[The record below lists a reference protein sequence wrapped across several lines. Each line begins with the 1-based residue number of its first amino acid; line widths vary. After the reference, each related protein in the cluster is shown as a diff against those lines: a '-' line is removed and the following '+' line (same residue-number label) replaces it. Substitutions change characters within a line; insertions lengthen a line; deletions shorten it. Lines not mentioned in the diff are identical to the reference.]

1 MANSRHAGEPFGGRL
16 EATTS
21 PLRNHEQRSSP
32 TFSGE
37 FRHSLTEM
45 PEGAPAYKREPNT
58 LRNATRKETWCPFSC
73 HTDTGFSPL
82 PCRLPAHSHVV
93 ESRQRAALVT
103 ALMRWVRTGIGA
115 ALSPNNSREISPTIS
130 GDSTSPDRREAIM
143 TMSEYEERFRP
154 PAPSLH
160 QTFSATRGPDR
171 GRRRSQRFWAV
182 AVLVGVMTMAFKVT
196 SHQTIYSKTS
206 NVSQYRSPASDGPQ
220 DYGKDCRRLFPDK
233 FKLFL

>member
-1 MANSRHAGEPFGGRL
+1 MPSRSPRAARFWRSGVPWKCVRSCRLTCDACDAARRSSFPTRVGAHGRRADAHLWGPQPRAGRGRRARRLLPRVGGVANSRHAGEPFGGRL
-16 EATTS
+16 EATTP
-21 PLRNHEQRSSP
+21 PLRNHEQRLSP

-115 ALSPNNSREISPTIS
+115 RYLRTTAGKLAR
-130 GDSTSPDRREAIM
+130 
-143 TMSEYEERFRP
+143 
-154 PAPSLH
+154 
-160 QTFSATRGPDR
+160 
-171 GRRRSQRFWAV
+171 
-182 AVLVGVMTMAFKVT
+182 
-196 SHQTIYSKTS
+196 
-206 NVSQYRSPASDGPQ
+206 QYRETRPHLIVERPS
-220 DYGKDCRRLFPDK
+220 
-233 FKLFL
+233 